1 MPLNY
6 QRELSD
12 IIRQLSHTGKV
23 PSLLLHC
30 CCAPCSSYVLEY
42 LSEYFKITTFYY
54 NPNIYPAEEYAH
66 RVSELKRFVAEFHT
80 KNPVSFV
87 EGTYEPERY
96 YAAVKGLEKE
106 PEGGARC
113 YKCFELRLEEAAKF
127 AKNINADYF
136 TTTLT
141 ISPVKD
147 AEVLNKL
154 GEEVGAKY
162 GIRHLPSNFKRKGG
176 YQRSIELSHEYGLY
190 RQNFCGCVYSKEERE
205 RFDKMKSEGQ
215 KDSYPKAET

>member
-1 MPLNY
+1 MQVNY

-12 IIRQLSHTGKV
+12 IVRHLSHTGKV

-66 RVSELKRFVAEFHT
+66 RVSELKRFVSEFHT

-127 AKNINADYF
+127 AKKINADYF

-154 GEEVGAKY
+154 GEEIGAKY

-215 KDSYPKAET
+215 KDSYPKVEA